1 MDPFFIFVQLNLFSS
16 SRWIYASHVI
26 PLTSLC
32 SFIIVQLNLFPIYAS
47 NFKNHHVL
55 SSLNLIE
62 YGWGSGKAEVNAYL
76 STQKETPTKT
86 TEGETKTT
94 KTTTSTTPTTT
105 STTSTT
111 TTPTQ
116 IIVPVTKGLC
126 CILYEDIT
134 SLNHKQGPFR
144 LPASISHVTEEYIQW
159 KQQTQVLCQHLYTL
173 NFFKSV
179 SDLSEGQTHVGA
191 CLLDIGSNI
200 VIVGCHLTFKGSSH
214 PDVNGSHI
222 RAQQIQVIQKEVQ
235 SYFQT
240 KKNGE
245 RGICC
250 LAGDIN
256 IRPLKPNGNTVKE
269 CALEVDV
276 YLSLSNNGSQ
286 KMNWSDVEEWYTTPH
301 FLSRSKSN
309 VSSSSCFILHPPTYP
324 IRNHHLWE
332 RLMEKEKV
340 KGVSIFHS
348 PKVLHDAMEEMQ
360 RLNGKDGGEKEMF
373 CLYDTYHK
381 NRFTPSSYTDG
392 MLVFDV

>member
-1 MDPFFIFVQLNLFSS
+1 M
-16 SRWIYASHVI
+16 
-26 PLTSLC
+26 
-32 SFIIVQLNLFPIYAS
+32 
-47 NFKNHHVL
+47 
-55 SSLNLIE
+55 
-62 YGWGSGKAEVNAYL
+62 NAYL
-76 STQKETPTKT
+76 STQKETTKNT
-86 TEGETKTT
+86 TEGETKTP
-94 KTTTSTTPTTT
+94 TP
-105 STTSTT
+105 
-111 TTPTQ
+111 PTQ

-134 SLNHKQGPFR
+134 SLNHKQGSFR
-144 LPASISHVTEEYIQW
+144 LPASISNVTEEHIQW

-200 VIVGCHLTFKGSSH
+200 VVVGCHLTFKGSSH

-222 RAQQIQVIQKEVQ
+222 RAQQIQMIQKEVQ

-245 RGICC
+245 GGICC

-269 CALEVDV
+269 CALEVDA

-286 KMNWSDVEEWYTTPH
+286 KLNWSDVEEWYTTPH

-309 VSSSSCFILHPPTYP
+309 VSTSSFILHPPTYP

-340 KGVSIFHS
+340 NGVSIFDS
-348 PKVLHDAMEEMQ
+348 PKVLYDAMEEMQ

-373 CLYDTYHK
+373 CLYDTYRK